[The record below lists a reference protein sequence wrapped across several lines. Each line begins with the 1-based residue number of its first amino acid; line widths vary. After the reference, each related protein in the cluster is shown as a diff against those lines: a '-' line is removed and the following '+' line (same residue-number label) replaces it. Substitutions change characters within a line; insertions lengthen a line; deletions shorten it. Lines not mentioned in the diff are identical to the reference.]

1 MSQRVVSAY
10 VGRVLTQT
18 RILCPTIETLLS
30 TRSGVVGVGLRVC
43 RNLVMQKGDGAGLR
57 GSEGKTIVIFLG
69 GVFRIE
75 TLSQILYMAR
85 H

>member
-1 MSQRVVSAY
+1 MWDAC
-10 VGRVLTQT
+10 LLQT

-57 GSEGKTIVIFLG
+57 GSEGEDYCDIFG
-69 GVFRIE
+69 WSI
-75 TLSQILYMAR
+75 
-85 H
+85 